1 MQGLGTLTASPGRG
15 FQKVGCL
22 CRAGKGLGLGE
33 SFAGS
38 GLVISVPLQ
47 MKIGEVGMGSA
58 GLALGYF

>member
-33 SFAGS
+33 LCRVRF
-38 GLVISVPLQ
+38 
-47 MKIGEVGMGSA
+47 
-58 GLALGYF
+58 GYQCSITNENR